1 VVRASPARGALA
13 LGASAV
19 VDAGVAAAVVAG
31 ARVDATL
38 ALYLAFFG
46 LCAVVGL
53 WMLMAP
59 ARLVIGPEGVTERVL
74 GATKLYRW
82 SEVYDFR
89 PAMIGLTSMT
99 VGFSFTAERPGWA
112 PLRRLNQALSGVPD
126 SLNAGWEVGP
136 LALAELLN
144 ASRERWLDTAAA
156 RAPRLAPPIPEGA
169 AGARMNRKV
178 FATAWALLAGA
189 AGALTFVP
197 QIGDSALILVL
208 LFGARLNAAR
218 LHDIGVSGWWQLALY
233 AAQGAAAATALAWR
247 AEPEVTLGALA
258 LLQLAF
264 TAALTGIP
272 GDPAPNHFG
281 PAPGQ
286 ATPLVTAE
294 AFR

>member
-1 VVRASPARGALA
+1 
-13 LGASAV
+13 
-19 VDAGVAAAVVAG
+19 
-31 ARVDATL
+31 
-38 ALYLAFFG
+38 
-46 LCAVVGL
+46 
-53 WMLMAP
+53 
-59 ARLVIGPEGVTERVL
+59 
-74 GATKLYRW
+74 
-82 SEVYDFR
+82 
-89 PAMIGLTSMT
+89 
-99 VGFSFTAERPGWA
+99 
-112 PLRRLNQALSGVPD
+112 
-126 SLNAGWEVGP
+126 
-136 LALAELLN
+136 
-144 ASRERWLDTAAA
+144 
-156 RAPRLAPPIPEGA
+156 
-169 AGARMNRKV
+169 MNRKV